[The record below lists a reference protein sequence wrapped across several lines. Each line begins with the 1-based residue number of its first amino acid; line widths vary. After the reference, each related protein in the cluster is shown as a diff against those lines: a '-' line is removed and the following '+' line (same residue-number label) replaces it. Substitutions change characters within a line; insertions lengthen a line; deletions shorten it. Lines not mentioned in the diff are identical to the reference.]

1 MATKITREI
10 IESYLNCQYK
20 AHLKL
25 SRQHGTKSE
34 YELLLAELRGE
45 VRCQTIEQISTHQQ
59 DTVRNRLL
67 SLATLRRG
75 ASFFLDATLEDDQA
89 SLVFDGLKR
98 VDGPSRLGE
107 FHYIPVLFSE
117 GRRIRKTQRLLL
129 DVYAFSLARLQGRM
143 PSSGIV
149 WHGKECRSTR
159 VRLSPD
165 LRKTERLLEDIR
177 HLENP
182 ESPPKLVLNDHC
194 HVCEFRQRCYDQA
207 MQEDNL
213 SLLRGMKEKEVKGYA
228 RKGILTVTQLAHT
241 FRPKRSGKRS
251 PPRNNHR
258 YHALQALAIRDRRV
272 YLLGTPQLPDTPVRI
287 YLDIEGNPEEGFD
300 YLIGMIVCNGDTEQR
315 FSFWADNPD
324 QEEQIFEQFLATVN
338 RYPDFHIF
346 SYGSY
351 GRVFL
356 RRMRKHAKRK
366 APVDRI
372 LKALVNILSLIYPH
386 VYFPTY
392 SNGLKEVGACLGCSW
407 TEPDASGI
415 QSLVWRRRWEVTHAE
430 EWKQKL
436 TAYNLE
442 DCAAL
447 RKVTEFLYAVSSGSE
462 NHPQPVGTRTPAVAS
477 VEEID
482 KLGTVNTRGQK
493 QFFHPDFKYIN
504 DCAHFNY
511 QRQRVYVRTKRV
523 SKKHRRKPKRLLNRK
538 VRVNQRIVLNDRK
551 CPSCG
556 GTEVKQWE
564 KGKKI
569 SGYSTRHK
577 QAFDL
582 VFTSSGI
589 KRKVIECT
597 SSVHQCRKCGEIFVP
612 ERYQR
617 LAKHFH
623 GLVSWAIYNHVAHRV
638 SCSTLSVMIEDY
650 FDLAVCQQE
659 LHRFKERMARYY
671 RPCFKGLLDKIC
683 SSTVLHV
690 DETEVKL
697 RSGKGYVWV
706 FTTGEEVMY
715 LYRPTRE
722 GGFLLDLLKNFTGVL
737 VTDFY
742 AAYDSLGCPQ
752 QKCLIHL
759 MRDMNQ
765 ELLNNPYDQEL
776 QLITGPFGTL
786 LREIVETIDQHGLK
800 RRYLEKHTK
809 AVAKYFESLATQ
821 TFRSEAAEALR
832 ERLVK
837 YREKLF
843 TFIQHDGVPWNNNNA
858 ENAIRQFA
866 YYREDTTRTLTEVG
880 LTDHLVLLS
889 ICQTCRYKNV
899 SFLKF
904 LLSKEQDIDAF
915 CEGQRRKRRS
925 STIEVYPK
933 GVLRPDFRR
942 PTKTAAEQKPLDKQ

>member
-1 MATKITREI
+1 MI
-10 IESYLNCQYK
+10 IC
-20 AHLKL
+20 
-25 SRQHGTKSE
+25 
-34 YELLLAELRGE
+34 
-45 VRCQTIEQISTHQQ
+45 
-59 DTVRNRLL
+59 
-67 SLATLRRG
+67 
-75 ASFFLDATLEDDQA
+75 
-89 SLVFDGLKR
+89 DG
-98 VDGPSRLGE
+98 
-107 FHYIPVLFSE
+107 
-117 GRRIRKTQRLLL
+117 
-129 DVYAFSLARLQGRM
+129 
-143 PSSGIV
+143 
-149 WHGKECRSTR
+149 
-159 VRLSPD
+159 
-165 LRKTERLLEDIR
+165 
-177 HLENP
+177 
-182 ESPPKLVLNDHC
+182 
-194 HVCEFRQRCYDQA
+194 
-207 MQEDNL
+207 DN
-213 SLLRGMKEKEVKGYA
+213 
-228 RKGILTVTQLAHT
+228 
-241 FRPKRSGKRS
+241 
-251 PPRNNHR
+251 
-258 YHALQALAIRDRRV
+258 
-272 YLLGTPQLPDTPVRI
+272 
-287 YLDIEGNPEEGFD
+287 
-300 YLIGMIVCNGDTEQR
+300 EQR

-324 QEEQIFEQFLATVN
+324 QEEKIFEQFLATVN
-338 RYPDFHIF
+338 RYPDYLMFA
-346 SYGSY
+346 YGSY
-351 GRVFL
+351 ERVFL
-356 RRMRKHAKRK
+356 KRMRKYAKRK

-372 LKALVNILSLIYPH
+372 LKALVNVLSVIYTH

-436 TAYNLE
+436 TVYNLE
-442 DCAAL
+442 DCVAL
-447 RKVTEFLYAVSSGSE
+447 RKVTEFLYAVSSGSGLAARS
-462 NHPQPVGTRTPAVAS
+462 QPGSGGTPAVAS

-504 DCAHFNY
+504 ECAHFDY
-511 QRQRVYVRTKRV
+511 QRQRVYVRTKKV

-582 VFTSSGI
+582 VFTASGI
-589 KRKVIECT
+589 KRKLIECR
-597 SSVHQCRKCGEIFVP
+597 SSVHQCLTCGEIFVP
-612 ERYQR
+612 ERYKR

-638 SCSTLSVMIEDY
+638 SCSTLSVMIENY
-650 FDLAVCQQE
+650 FDIAVCQQE
-659 LHRFKERMARYY
+659 FHRFKERMARYY
-671 RPCFKGLLDKIC
+671 RPCFKRLLDKLC
-683 SSTVLHV
+683 SSTVLHM

-706 FTTGEEVMY
+706 FTTGEEVVY

-722 GGFLLDLLKNFTGVL
+722 GGFLLDFLTNFTGVL

-742 AAYDSLGCPQ
+742 AAYDALGCPQ

-776 QLITGPFGTL
+776 QLVTGPFGTL

-809 AVAKYFESLATQ
+809 AVTKYFETLATH

-843 TFIQHDGVPWNNNNA
+843 TFIRYDRVPWNNNNA

-889 ICQTCRYKNV
+889 ICQTCRYKDV

-915 CEGQRRKRRS
+915 CEGQRGKRRS
-925 STIEVYPK
+925 SAIEIYPK
-933 GVLRPDFRR
+933 GILRPDFRR
-942 PTKTAAEQKPLDKQ
+942 PTKTAAAQKPLDKQ